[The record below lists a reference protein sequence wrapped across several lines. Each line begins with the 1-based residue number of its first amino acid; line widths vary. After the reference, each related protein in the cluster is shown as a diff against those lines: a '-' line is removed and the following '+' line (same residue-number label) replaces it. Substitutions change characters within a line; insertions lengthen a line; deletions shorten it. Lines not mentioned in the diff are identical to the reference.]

1 MAVIYKITCLAL
13 NDIGSLLFM
22 KSESYLLVKYLLLV
36 YVSTVLTTEEPC
48 TKLFA
53 NIVPIKTSEN
63 SRKRVNMESFLVNY
77 RLAASYLT
85 EKHLPLIC
93 SWVCL
98 WAFLSSCFSKQLCI
112 AIFVIQLHFHEQC
125 SGNWSQNI
133 NFCWWYYLWL
143 RIYIIIYEKNKCF
156 ILLPLCLSLNTLL

>member
-1 MAVIYKITCLAL
+1 MSRFKWHRKFV
-13 NDIGSLLFM
+13 
-22 KSESYLLVKYLLLV
+22 V
-36 YVSTVLTTEEPC
+36 YEIW
-48 TKLFA
+48 KLFA
-53 NIVPIKTSEN
+53 SKIPFTSLCFDCPN
-63 SRKRVNMESFLVNY
+63 YRRTLCKVVRKYSSYQNFRKFPEKSEYGIFLVNY

-112 AIFVIQLHFHEQC
+112 AIFVIQLYFHEQC
-125 SGNWSQNI
+125 SGNWLQNI
-133 NFCWWYYLWL
+133 SFCWWYYLWL
-143 RIYIIIYEKNKCF
+143 RIYITIYEKNKCF